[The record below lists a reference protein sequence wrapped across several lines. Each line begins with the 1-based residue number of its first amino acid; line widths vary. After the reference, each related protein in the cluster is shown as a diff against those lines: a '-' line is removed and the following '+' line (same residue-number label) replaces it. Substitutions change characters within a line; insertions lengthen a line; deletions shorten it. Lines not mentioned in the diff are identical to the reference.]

1 MLTEDRARF
10 LFHARAEEVLAD
22 VEAPADL
29 LGEVNR
35 QVRRQRRRRAAVVVP
50 VVAVVLTAG
59 AVTAVSTWTGA
70 ETVDVRPSNPPA
82 TWIAPAPRTNNLGP
96 TVRLFDYKF
105 VLPKGFRVTDRS
117 GAIDLGDAHPA
128 QPVAGRTA
136 FFSAKSGPRSLDVAV
151 YRGAIAAAEA
161 GLQQPRPQQVVHTTI
176 AGYPATVDPFGTS
189 RTCRPAGQTSQGS
202 PGTSDCTGRL
212 GAPAGSG
219 LYETRV
225 RPSVRELI
233 LVESSGVA
241 RHAVIGV
248 LAAAL
253 RHAR

>member
-1 MLTEDRARF
+1 MLTEDRARL
-10 LFHARAEEVLAD
+10 LFHARADEVLAD
-22 VEAPADL
+22 VEAPAEL

-35 QVRRQRRRRAAVVVP
+35 QVRRHRRRRAAVVVP
-50 VVAVVLTAG
+50 VVAGVLTAG
-59 AVTAVSTWTGA
+59 VVTAVSTWTGHK
-70 ETVDVRPSNPPA
+70 TVDLRPSNPPA
-82 TWIAPAPRTNNLGP
+82 TWISPAPRTKNVGP
-96 TVRLFDYKF
+96 TVRLFDYAF

-117 GAIDLGDAHPA
+117 GAIELGHAHPA

-136 FFSAKSGPRSLDVAV
+136 FFGAKSGPRSLDVAV

-189 RTCRPAGQTSQGS
+189 RTCRRAGPTSQAS
-202 PGTSDCTGRL
+202 PSNNDCSGHLGT
-212 GAPAGSG
+212 PAGSG

-225 RPSVRELI
+225 RPSARELI

-241 RHAVIGV
+241 RPAVIGM